1 MNYKFKTKP
10 YKHQLTAL
18 EKSWNK
24 ENFAYFMEMGTGKT
38 KVLIDN
44 LAMLYDKGK
53 IDGALI
59 IAPKGVVKTWYE
71 QELPTHLPNHIEN
84 VTVLWQPNITK
95 TQREK
100 LESLFE
106 IETAFHILIMNVE
119 SLSTDKGVKFASK
132 FINSH
137 KTLMAIDE
145 STTIKTP
152 TAKRTKNIIDIGKL
166 AKYRR
171 IMTGSPITKNPL
183 DLYTQCEFL
192 DPWLLDFSSYYAF
205 RNRYAEMKTMHIHG
219 RSIQVVDKFQNL
231 GELSETVKQFSYR
244 VLKEDCLDL
253 PDKIFIK
260 RHVSLT
266 PDQKKIYE
274 QMKKA
279 AMAMLNGKMTTTMT
293 VLTQLMRLH
302 QITCGHF
309 IADDGS
315 TQSVDSNRLNE
326 LMNILE
332 ETEGKA
338 IIWANYQ
345 LSVGEI
351 IQRIIKEYGPGSVVH
366 YYGKTLPEQRDYAI
380 DAFQKGKAR
389 FFVGTPATGGYG
401 LTPQEDRQDFI
412 RKFQN
417 DPKCRFLIGTPQ
429 TGGYGITLT
438 QANTVIYY
446 SNSYDLEKRLQSE
459 DRAHRIGQKKPVTYV
474 DLIAED
480 TVDEKIV
487 KALRDKINI
496 ASEVMGEEL
505 KDWI

>member
-53 IDGALI
+53 VDGALI

-95 TQREK
+95 GQQEK
-100 LESLFE
+100 LDTLFE
-106 IETAFHILIMNVE
+106 IESALHIFIMNVE
-119 SLSTDKGVKFASK
+119 ALSTDKGVKFASK
-132 FINSH
+132 FLNSH

-152 TAKRTKNIIDIGKL
+152 SAKRTKNIIGLGKT

-183 DLYTQCEFL
+183 DLYSQCEFL
-192 DPWLLDFSSYYAF
+192 DPWLLDFTSWYAF
-205 RNRYAEMKTMHIHG
+205 RNRYAEMKTIHVHG

-231 GELSETVKQFSYR
+231 SELSETVKTFSDR

-253 PDKIFIK
+253 PPKNFTK
-260 RHVSLT
+260 RHIILT
-266 PDQKKIYE
+266 HDQRKIYE

-279 AMAMLNGKMTTTMT
+279 AMAVLNGKVTTTMT

-309 IADDGS
+309 TADDGS
-315 TQSVDSNRLNE
+315 IQLIPNNRITE

-332 ETEGKA
+332 ETEGKV

-345 LSVGEI
+345 RDVN
-351 IQRIIKEYGPGSVVH
+351 QIIKTVTEK
-366 YYGKTLPEQRDYAI
+366 YGKESIVDY
-380 DAFQKGKAR
+380 
-389 FFVGTPATGGYG
+389 YG
-401 LTPQEDRQDFI
+401 LTPQEDRQDNI

-417 DPKCRFLIGTPQ
+417 GSECRFLIGTPQ

-438 QANTVIYY
+438 KANTVVYF
-446 SNSYDLEKRLQSE
+446 SNGYDLEKRLQSE
-459 DRAHRIGQKKPVTYV
+459 DRAHRIGQKKNVTYI
-474 DLIAED
+474 DIICED

-487 KALRDKINI
+487 EALRKKINI
-496 ASEVMGEEL
+496 ASEVLGEEL

>member
-1 MNYKFKTKP
+1 MNYKFKLKP

-24 ENFAYFMEMGTGKT
+24 ETYAYFMEMGTGKT

-44 LAMLYDKGK
+44 MSMLYDKGK
-53 IDGALI
+53 IDSALI

-71 QELPTHLPNHIEN
+71 QELPTHLPDHIEN
-84 VTVLWQPNITK
+84 VTVLWQSNINK
-95 TQREK
+95 KQQEK

-106 IETAFHILIMNVE
+106 IETALHILIMNVE
-119 SLSTDKGVKFASK
+119 ALSTEKGVKFAQK
-132 FINSH
+132 FMNSH

-152 TAKRTKNIIDIGKL
+152 TAKRTKNIIDLGEM

-171 IMTGSPITKNPL
+171 IMTGSPVTKNPL
-183 DLYTQCEFL
+183 DLFTQCYFL
-192 DPWLLDFSSYYAF
+192 DPYLLDFASYYAF
-205 RNRYAEMKTMHIHG
+205 RNRYAIMKTMNVRG
-219 RSIQVVDKFQNL
+219 RSIQIVHKFQNL
-231 GELSETVKQFSYR
+231 NELSDLVKKFSYR

-253 PDKIFIK
+253 PPKNFIK
-260 RHVSLT
+260 RHITLT
-266 PDQKKIYE
+266 PDQFKVYQ
-274 QMKKA
+274 QMKKEA
-279 AMAMLNGKMTTTMT
+279 ISTLNGKVSSTMT

-309 IADDGS
+309 TADDGT
-315 TQSVDSNRLNE
+315 TQLLPNNRITE

-338 IIWANYQ
+338 VIWANYQ
-345 LSVGEI
+345 RDITQI
-351 IQRIIKEYGPGSVVH
+351 IEHITKQYGSGSVV
-366 YYGKTLPEQRDYAI
+366 DY
-380 DAFQKGKAR
+380 
-389 FFVGTPATGGYG
+389 YG
-401 LTPQEDRQDFI
+401 LTPQDERQDNI

-417 DPKCRFLIGTPQ
+417 GNECRFLVGTPQ

-438 QANTVIYY
+438 KANTVIYY
-446 SNSYDLEKRLQSE
+446 SNGYDLEKRLQSE
-459 DRAHRIGQKKPVTYV
+459 DRAHRIGQKKNVTYI
-474 DLIAED
+474 DIICED

-496 ASEVMGEEL
+496 ASEVLGEEL
-505 KDWI
+505 KAWI

>member
-44 LAMLYDKGK
+44 IAMLYDKGK

-351 IQRIIKEYGPGSVVH
+351 IQRIIKEYGEDSYVH
-366 YYGKTLPEQRDYAI
+366 Y
-380 DAFQKGKAR
+380 
-389 FFVGTPATGGYG
+389 YG

-487 KALRDKINI
+487 KALRNKINI

-505 KDWI
+505 RDWI

>member
-10 YKHQLTAL
+10 YAHQLTAL

-59 IAPKGVVKTWYE
+59 VAPKGVVKTWYE
-71 QELPTHLPNHIEN
+71 QELPTHLPDHIEN
-84 VTVLWQPNITK
+84 VSVLWQPNITK
-95 TQREK
+95 GQQEK

-106 IETAFHILIMNVE
+106 IETALHILVMNVE
-119 SLSTDKGVKFASK
+119 ALSTDKGVKFATK

-137 KTLMAIDE
+137 KAMMAIDE

-152 TAKRTKNIIDIGKL
+152 TAKRTKNIIGIGQN
-166 AKYRR
+166 AKYKR

-192 DPWLLDFSSYYAF
+192 DPWLLDFASYYSF
-205 RNRYAEMKTMHIHG
+205 RNRYAEMKTMHVRG
-219 RSIQVVDKFQNL
+219 RSIQVVKEFRHL
-231 GELSETVKQFSYR
+231 GELSDTVKEFSYR

-253 PDKIFIK
+253 PPKNFVK
-260 RHVSLT
+260 RHITLT
-266 PDQKKIYE
+266 SDQKKIYE
-274 QMKKA
+274 QMKKHA
-279 AMAMLNGKMTTTMT
+279 IAMLNKKVTTTVT

-302 QITCGHF
+302 QITCGYVT
-309 IADDGS
+309 ADDG
-315 TQSVDSNRLNE
+315 TVQAVESNRLKE
-326 LMNILE
+326 LMSVLE
-332 ETEGKA
+332 EVEGKV

-345 LSVGEI
+345 FSVSDIMKEIGKVYGEDS
-351 IQRIIKEYGPGSVVH
+351 YVH
-366 YYGKTLPEQRDYAI
+366 Y
-380 DAFQKGKAR
+380 
-389 FFVGTPATGGYG
+389 YG
-401 LTPQEDRQDFI
+401 LTPQEDRQDYI

-417 DPKCRFLIGTPQ
+417 DPKCRFIIGTPQ

-446 SNSYDLEKRLQSE
+446 SNGYDLEKRLQSE
-459 DRAHRIGQKKPVTYV
+459 DRAHRIGQKKTVTYV
-474 DLIAED
+474 DLICED